1 MDSAC
6 DTEDSDED
14 VSEESMLEDS
24 DSSERK
30 EDSVCDDSEAAVLV
44 TEVAIVASASI
55 DDIWSP
61 LDFTSGETHGGFQQ
75 RGRVV
80 RDRACGGGEAFGKG
94 VRPHDGSSA

>member
-6 DTEDSDED
+6 ATEDSDED

-55 DDIWSP
+55 DDIWSLLTLP
-61 LDFTSGETHGGFQQ
+61 AGGNARWVPATGACRSGSGLW
-75 RGRVV
+75 GR
-80 RDRACGGGEAFGKG
+80 
-94 VRPHDGSSA
+94 